1 MFINII
7 FLSMFILLFI
17 NIRYILIIFKV
28 SEVFVDNISMFAKKL
43 ILPKI
48 IDNFA
53 NFMKGLLIA

>member
-1 MFINII
+1 
-7 FLSMFILLFI
+7 MFILLFI